1 MTPLTRFLMK
11 YLPRRAV
18 GYALALAY
26 IAALLAVFLLISRDQ
41 QNILYLDIGRGK

>member
-11 YLPRRAV
+11 YLPRRTV

-26 IAALLAVFLLISRDQ
+26 TAALLAIFLLIGSEP